1 VAGRP
6 GSDWLRAPEAAE
18 RLGVKTATLYAYV
31 SRGVLTRR
39 KAADGRSVF
48 DPDEVE
54 RLARRG
60 RPRGPRPSSEL
71 IVESSI
77 TALGDDRPY
86 FRGLD
91 AVELAESW
99 PFERVAR
106 WLWTGPP
113 VSPGAGGRS
122 DPADESDH
130 GTDHDGVHGPW
141 RASAEAVAAGRAAQ
155 SGLPDDVLP
164 LERLQVITPALA
176 AVDPLR
182 LTLDRSTV
190 VLIGQSLIAGMV
202 DCLPGESA
210 GHTIA
215 GRLWD
220 KLTPLPATEAPGL
233 VDALR
238 AALVLLA
245 DHELAASTL
254 AARVAAS
261 VRADPYGVVSTG
273 LGVVGGPLHGGASL
287 AAEAMLAE
295 AVGAG
300 QRDTAGGAGQRDP
313 ADEAHHAVGRRLR
326 RGDRIPGLGH
336 TVYKA
341 ADRRATALMDRIRA
355 AAPDHPRL
363 AVAEAVLAESRR
375 RRLPGPNVEFALAV
389 LGSVAGMVAGAG
401 EAIFA
406 VARTAGWLAHAMEE
420 YAHATPVR
428 LRAVYIGQ

>member
-1 VAGRP
+1 MKIKYPERVAE
-6 GSDWLRAPEAAE
+6 WLGAEEAAR

-31 SRGVLTRR
+31 SRGILRR
-39 KAADGRSVF
+39 RRAADGRSVF
-48 DPDEVE
+48 DPAEIE

-77 TALGDDRPY
+77 TSLADDRPHY
-86 FRGLD
+86 RGRD
-91 AVELAESW
+91 AVELAASW
-99 PFERVAR
+99 EFERVAR
-106 WLWTGPP
+106 WLWTGTA
-113 VSPGAGGRS
+113 VGDGHRDTDDASAGG
-122 DPADESDH
+122 P
-130 GTDHDGVHGPW
+130 PW

-176 AVDPLR
+176 ATDPLR
-182 LTLDRSTV
+182 LNLDPSTL
-190 VLIGQSLIAGMV
+190 VLIGQSIIAGMV
-202 DCLPGESA
+202 DCLPGESS
-210 GHTIA
+210 GDGIA
-215 GRLWD
+215 ARLWN
-220 KLTPLPATEAPGL
+220 KLIPGSATPTPML

-287 AAEAMLAE
+287 SAEAMLAE
-295 AVGAG
+295 ANGA
-300 QRDTAGGAGQRDP
+300 A
-313 ADEAHHAVGRRLR
+313 EAHHAVGRRLR

-336 TVYKA
+336 TVYKST
-341 ADRRATALMDRIRA
+341 DGRATALMDRIRA

-363 AVAEAVLAESRR
+363 AVAEAVLAESSR

-389 LGSVAGMVAGAG
+389 LVSVAGMVTGAG

-406 VARTAGWLAHAMEE
+406 IARTAGWLAHAMEE
-420 YAHATPVR
+420 YAHATPMR
-428 LRAVYIGQ
+428 LRAVYIGP

>member
-1 VAGRP
+1 MKIKYGGRVVD
-6 GSDWLRAPEAAE
+6 GLGAEAAAE

-39 KAADGRSVF
+39 RAPDGRSVF
-48 DPDEVE
+48 DPAEIE

-71 IVESSI
+71 IVESAI
-77 TALGDDRPY
+77 TSLGDDRPY
-86 FRGLD
+86 YRGRD
-91 AVELAESW
+91 AVELAAAWE
-99 PFERVAR
+99 FERVAR
-106 WLWTGPP
+106 LLWTG
-113 VSPGAGGRS
+113 S
-122 DPADESDH
+122 DDDT
-130 GTDHDGVHGPW
+130 GDDPW
-141 RASAEAVAAGRAAQ
+141 RAAADAVAAGRAAQ
-155 SGLPDDVLP
+155 SGLPADVLP

-182 LTLDRSTV
+182 LNRDPSAV
-190 VLIGQSLIAGMV
+190 VLLGQSLIAGMV
-202 DCLPGESA
+202 DCLPGDSTA
-210 GHTIA
+210 DGIA

-220 KLTPLPATEAPGL
+220 KLTPGGEAPDL
-233 VDALR
+233 ADALR

-287 AAEAMLAE
+287 SAEAMLAE
-295 AVGAG
+295 ANGAG
-300 QRDTAGGAGQRDP
+300 
-313 ADEAHHAVGRRLR
+313 EAQHAVGRRLR

-341 ADRRATALMDRIRA
+341 TDRRATALMERIRA
-355 AAPDHPRL
+355 AAPEHPRL
-363 AVAEAVLAESRR
+363 VVAEAILAESRR
-375 RRLPGPNVEFALAV
+375 RRLPEANVEFALAALV
-389 LGSVAGMVAGAG
+389 SVAGMVPGAG

-406 VARTAGWLAHAMEE
+406 IARTAGWLAHAMEE
-420 YAHATPVR
+420 YTQARPMR
-428 LRAVYIGQ
+428 LRAIYGGRSSTTERATSEAETTTRK

>member
-1 VAGRP
+1 LTKINYGGCVTGRP
-6 GSDWLRAPEAAE
+6 GSDWLGAPEAAE

-48 DPDEVE
+48 DPAEVE

-77 TALGDDRPY
+77 TALGEDRPY
-86 FRGLD
+86 YRGLD
-91 AVELAESW
+91 AVDLAESW

-106 WLWTGPP
+106 WLWTGLP
-113 VSPGAGGRS
+113 
-122 DPADESDH
+122 
-130 GTDHDGVHGPW
+130 DHDPTEGPW

-176 AVDPLR
+176 AADPLR

-202 DCLPGESA
+202 DCLPGESG

-220 KLTPLPATEAPGL
+220 KLAPLPATAAPGL
-233 VDALR
+233 VDAVR

-300 QRDTAGGAGQRDP
+300 GAGQRNT

-341 ADRRATALMDRIRA
+341 ADQRAMALMERIRA

-389 LGSVAGMVAGAG
+389 LVSVAGMVAGAG

>member
-1 VAGRP
+1 MKIKYGGRVVD
-6 GSDWLRAPEAAE
+6 GMGAEAAAE

-39 KAADGRSVF
+39 RAPDGRSVF
-48 DPDEVE
+48 DPAEIE

-71 IVESSI
+71 IVESAI
-77 TALGDDRPY
+77 TSLGDDRPY
-86 FRGLD
+86 YRGRD
-91 AVELAESW
+91 AVDLAASW
-99 PFERVAR
+99 EFERVAR
-106 WLWTGPP
+106 LLWTG
-113 VSPGAGGRS
+113 ADDDTGG
-122 DPADESDH
+122 
-130 GTDHDGVHGPW
+130 GPW
-141 RASAEAVAAGRAAQ
+141 RASADAVAAGRAAQ
-155 SGLPDDVLP
+155 SGLPADVLP

-182 LTLDRSTV
+182 LNRDPSAI
-190 VLIGQSLIAGMV
+190 VLLGQSLIAGMV
-202 DCLPGESA
+202 DCLPGDSTA
-210 GHTIA
+210 DGIA

-220 KLTPLPATEAPGL
+220 KLTLGGEAPDL
-233 VDALR
+233 ADALR

-287 AAEAMLAE
+287 SAEAMLAE
-295 AVGAG
+295 ANGAG
-300 QRDTAGGAGQRDP
+300 
-313 ADEAHHAVGRRLR
+313 EAQHAVGRRLR

-341 ADRRATALMDRIRA
+341 TDRRATALMERIRA
-355 AAPDHPRL
+355 AAPEHPRL
-363 AVAEAVLAESRR
+363 VVAEAILAESRR
-375 RRLPGPNVEFALAV
+375 RRLPEANVDFALAALV
-389 LGSVAGMVAGAG
+389 SVAGMVPGAG

-406 VARTAGWLAHAMEE
+406 IARTAGWLAHAMEE
-420 YAHATPVR
+420 YTRARPMR
-428 LRAVYIGQ
+428 LRAIYDGP

>member
-1 VAGRP
+1 MAGRP
-6 GSDWLRAPEAAE
+6 GSDWLGAPEAAE

-39 KAADGRSVF
+39 KATDGRSVF
-48 DPDEVE
+48 DPAEVE

-60 RPRGPRPSSEL
+60 RPRGPRPASEL

-86 FRGLD
+86 YRGLD
-91 AVELAESW
+91 AVELAGSW
-99 PFERVAR
+99 PFERVAH

-113 VSPGAGGRS
+113 HS
-122 DPADESDH
+122 DTADGPNMDGEAI
-130 GTDHDGVHGPW
+130 HDPW
-141 RASAEAVAAGRAAQ
+141 RAPAEAVAAGRAAQ

-176 AVDPLR
+176 AADPLR
-182 LTLDRSTV
+182 LTLDPTTV

-220 KLTPLPATEAPGL
+220 KLTPLPATAAPGL

-300 QRDTAGGAGQRDP
+300 GAGQHDAAGQRDTAG
-313 ADEAHHAVGRRLR
+313 EAHHAVGAGCGGATGSPASATRCTRPSTGGRRRSWSGSGR
-326 RGDRIPGLGH
+326 RCRTIPGSPSP
-336 TVYKA
+336 
-341 ADRRATALMDRIRA
+341 RRCWPRRA
-355 AAPDHPRL
+355 AA
-363 AVAEAVLAESRR
+363 AC
-375 RRLPGPNVEFALAV
+375 PG
-389 LGSVAGMVAGAG
+389 
-401 EAIFA
+401 
-406 VARTAGWLAHAMEE
+406 RTSSSPW
-420 YAHATPVR
+420 PFS
-428 LRAVYIGQ
+428 

>member
-1 VAGRP
+1 MLMKIKYGGRVVD
-6 GSDWLRAPEAAE
+6 GLGAEAAAE

-39 KAADGRSVF
+39 RAPDGRSVF
-48 DPDEVE
+48 DPAEIE

-71 IVESSI
+71 IVESAI
-77 TALGDDRPY
+77 TSLGDDRPY
-86 FRGLD
+86 YRGRD
-91 AVELAESW
+91 AVDLAASW
-99 PFERVAR
+99 EFERVAHL
-106 WLWTGPP
+106 LWTG
-113 VSPGAGGRS
+113 SDDDTGG
-122 DPADESDH
+122 
-130 GTDHDGVHGPW
+130 GPW
-141 RASAEAVAAGRAAQ
+141 RASADAVAAGRAAQ
-155 SGLPDDVLP
+155 SGLPIDVLP

-182 LTLDRSTV
+182 LNRDPSAI
-190 VLIGQSLIAGMV
+190 VLLGQSLIAGMV
-202 DCLPGESA
+202 DCLPGDSTA
-210 GHTIA
+210 DAIA
-215 GRLWD
+215 ARLWD
-220 KLTPLPATEAPGL
+220 KLTPDGAAPDL
-233 VDALR
+233 ADALR

-287 AAEAMLAE
+287 SAEAMLAE
-295 AVGAG
+295 ANGAG
-300 QRDTAGGAGQRDP
+300 AGGGPEGLGGGKIQAQ
-313 ADEAHHAVGRRLR
+313 HAVGRRLR

-341 ADRRATALMDRIRA
+341 TDRRATALLERIRA

-363 AVAEAVLAESRR
+363 VVAEAILAESRR
-375 RRLPGPNVEFALAV
+375 RRLPEANVEFALAALV
-389 LGSVAGMVAGAG
+389 SVAGMVPGAG

-406 VARTAGWLAHAMEE
+406 IARTAGWLAHAMEE
-420 YAHATPVR
+420 YTQARPMR
-428 LRAVYIGQ
+428 LRAIYGGP